1 MPRPETYTQASLAST
16 VSHSRLP
23 LQGRLD
29 TRVFRRAW
37 QGSQQNQAAVSE
49 WGKRASGQQC
59 LPLRRERR
67 AVTAAS
73 ETRVGEALLVAVHVF
88 IDRKRDPLDTPVEW
102 TEMGPGQ
109 LKSKPGT
116 RKNTA
121 GRGGPSR
128 CCWGPLSEQG
138 KGAWGARRK
147 ARLPQSLRS
156 GAADAVAAAVP
167 AGASVTSGPSHL
179 QEFILLNNL
188 FPFFLPEVLSVKWR
202 LHWNNY
208 TLCLRPPAPVR
219 ADRLTRPAF
228 PQRAVQPALGPLGDA

>member
-29 TRVFRRAW
+29 TRVFRRAR

-121 GRGGPSR
+121 GRGALLAAAGGPSQSKKR
-128 CCWGPLSEQG
+128 ERGELAGRHGS
-138 KGAWGARRK
+138 RK
-147 ARLPQSLRS
+147 ACVPGRRTPWRPRCRP
-156 GAADAVAAAVP
+156 VP
-167 AGASVTSGPSHL
+167 ASPRA
-179 QEFILLNNL
+179 
-188 FPFFLPEVLSVKWR
+188 LPTCRSSS
-202 LHWNNY
+202 
-208 TLCLRPPAPVR
+208 
-219 ADRLTRPAF
+219 F
-228 PQRAVQPALGPLGDA
+228 

>member
-1 MPRPETYTQASLAST
+1 M
-16 VSHSRLP
+16 SHSRLP
-23 LQGRLD
+23 LQGQLD
-29 TRVFRRAW
+29 TRVFRWAR

-121 GRGGPSR
+121 VRGGPFSLLP
-128 CCWGPLSEQG
+128 GAPL
-138 KGAWGARRK
+138 GARKGSVGSSQEGTAPAKPAFRGGG
-147 ARLPQSLRS
+147 RRGGR
-156 GAADAVAAAVP
+156 GAGRCQRHLGPFPP
-167 AGASVTSGPSHL
+167 AGVR
-179 QEFILLNNL
+179 
-188 FPFFLPEVLSVKWR
+188 PFK
-202 LHWNNY
+202 
-208 TLCLRPPAPVR
+208 
-219 ADRLTRPAF
+219 
-228 PQRAVQPALGPLGDA
+228 

>member
-29 TRVFRRAW
+29 TRVFRRAR

-88 IDRKRDPLDTPVEW
+88 IDRKRDPLDTPVE
-102 TEMGPGQ
+102 
-109 LKSKPGT
+109 
-116 RKNTA
+116 
-121 GRGGPSR
+121 
-128 CCWGPLSEQG
+128 
-138 KGAWGARRK
+138 
-147 ARLPQSLRS
+147 
-156 GAADAVAAAVP
+156 
-167 AGASVTSGPSHL
+167 
-179 QEFILLNNL
+179 
-188 FPFFLPEVLSVKWR
+188 
-202 LHWNNY
+202 
-208 TLCLRPPAPVR
+208 
-219 ADRLTRPAF
+219 
-228 PQRAVQPALGPLGDA
+228 